1 MRTGRPRDPLVTQRA
16 LAATW
21 DLLSTKGYSALR
33 IDDIATSCGIA
44 KTTLYRRWPSLAHIV
59 VDAVVSRIGDR
70 TFTPTDDPVAD
81 LRAVSSMLVQSV
93 NAGKDSWVSIALS
106 LHEQSE
112 SELPLRYRERIID
125 PVRELL
131 AEVLER
137 TALAGC
143 LATTIPT
150 DQLAD
155 MLIGGTVYRLVFLHS
170 PLTEDEVTTIIGGL
184 LTAR

>member
-1 MRTGRPRDPLVTQRA
+1 MILNSA
-16 LAATW
+16 SATEN
-21 DLLSTKGYSALR
+21 A
-33 IDDIATSCGIA
+33 
-44 KTTLYRRWPSLAHIV
+44 
-59 VDAVVSRIGDR
+59 
-70 TFTPTDDPVAD
+70 
-81 LRAVSSMLVQSV
+81 SS
-93 NAGKDSWVSIALS
+93 I
-106 LHEQSE
+106 
-112 SELPLRYRERIID
+112 RF
-125 PVRELL
+125 ELL